1 MMSSSYPDRNGKEY
15 SMAAEGAAYPKTQK
29 KGIHGVPR
37 TIVYSENY
45 KIEDGKEKL
54 KVKLED

>member
-15 SMAAEGAAYPKTQK
+15 SMAAEGAAYTKTQ

-37 TIVYSENY
+37 TIVYSENC